1 MDIFN
6 IWYERGLV
14 SMLNKN
20 FYNLNEKLPSVIQKD
35 TNLCMEDNIGDLKI
49 SIIIITHNR
58 VEFLKKNLVGIFSQ
72 TYTNYEII
80 IIDDA
85 STDNTREYISNQNDR
100 RIKYYKNEINLGAG
114 GSRRVG
120 YKFAV
125 GDIIIF
131 SDDDDYYV
139 DSGFF
144 NRLNTIFKEDTTCC
158 MVCANTFIWS
168 KEDNKYIE
176 DDIKINSV
184 LSTIDYLNGFG
195 TTYRKPNSS
204 FSMAMR
210 YKKIESI
217 QYSKLRLF
225 NDTSL
230 YLYALLAE
238 GTVHFIKEYIGIYC
252 IHETNMSKGVAPEFI
267 IENLDSKLDI
277 YCKAKM
283 KGILKEPNKWIYE
296 QAGITIRYYFTGL
309 DRCLEEEIKIFK
321 WAYRNIKGFYRIRI
335 CLYII
340 KSILRRI
347 YLKRFA
353 TNEN

>member
-1 MDIFN
+1 
-6 IWYERGLV
+6 
-14 SMLNKN
+14 ML
-20 FYNLNEKLPSVIQKD
+20 FRS
-35 TNLCMEDNIGDLKI
+35 
-49 SIIIITHNR
+49 
-58 VEFLKKNLVGIFSQ
+58 
-72 TYTNYEII
+72 
-80 IIDDA
+80 
-85 STDNTREYISNQNDR
+85 
-100 RIKYYKNEINLGAG
+100 
-114 GSRRVG
+114 
-120 YKFAV
+120 
-125 GDIIIF
+125 
-131 SDDDDYYV
+131 
-139 DSGFF
+139 
-144 NRLNTIFKEDTTCC
+144 TCC